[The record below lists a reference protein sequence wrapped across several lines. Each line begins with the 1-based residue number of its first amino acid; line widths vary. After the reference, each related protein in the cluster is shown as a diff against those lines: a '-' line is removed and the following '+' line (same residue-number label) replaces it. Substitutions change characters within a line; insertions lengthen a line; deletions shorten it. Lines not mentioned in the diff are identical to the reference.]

1 VVIGFTHI
9 AATAL
14 ALTCAPRVSPW
25 ADGHRYQTRAR
36 HLSDSGLVRGVG
48 RWAMVALM
56 INAIIG
62 AGIFGLPSRIDAL
75 VGPWG
80 LLAFVACAVVV
91 ASICLCFAEVSS
103 RFTITGGPYLY
114 ARQAFGPL
122 AGFLLGWL
130 SWLTRVSALAVISDV
145 MASYFAFFW
154 APAALPGG
162 RALVIG
168 TVVVVLTV
176 VNVVGVVRATTVVQV
191 LTVGKLIPLLLF
203 VGVGLFFLEPQR
215 LALVNAPDLGS
226 FSKAVFQLVFAF
238 GGFEAAV
245 VTAGE
250 LKDPRRDIP
259 FALLVAIGVT
269 TLFYVSIQAVCIGT
283 LPGLA
288 TSTKPLADASVQFMG
303 TLGGTWIALGAIL
316 STVGTLGSSMLAA
329 PRLVYAMSAQRQLP
343 DRLGAI
349 HARYHTPHVAILMTG
364 AAGLALALSGTFIYL
379 LTLNVS
385 TRLLAYL
392 STAGAMLIFRRRDRG
407 QPALFSAPGGLLVSG
422 LTVAACLWLL
432 VQSSPR
438 ELRDVGIALALG
450 LVVHMADRRSRS
462 RREAYG
468 SSAT

>member
-1 VVIGFTHI
+1 M
-9 AATAL
+9 AAT
-14 ALTCAPRVSPW
+14 LTP
-25 ADGHRYQTRAR
+25 QRATA
-36 HLSDSGLVRGVG
+36 SDLGLVRGIG

-62 AGIFGLPSRIDAL
+62 AGIFGLPSRIHAL

-103 RFTITGGPYLY
+103 RFTMTGGPYLY

-122 AGFLLGWL
+122 PGFLLGWL
-130 SWLTRVSALAVISDV
+130 SWLIRVSALAVISDV

-154 APAALPGG
+154 APAALPWG
-162 RALVIG
+162 RAVAIG
-168 TVVVVLTV
+168 TVIIVLTV
-176 VNVVGVVRATTVVQV
+176 VNLVGVVRTATVVQL

-215 LALVNAPDLGS
+215 FAFVNAPDPGS

-250 LKDPRRDIP
+250 VKDPRRDIP

-269 TLFYVSIQAVCIGT
+269 TLFYVSIQAVCVGT

-288 TSTKPLADASVQFMG
+288 TSTKPLADASVRFMG
-303 TLGGTWIALGAIL
+303 TLGGALIALGALL
-316 STVGTLGSSMLAA
+316 STVGTLCSNILAA
-329 PRLVYAMSAQRQLP
+329 PRLVYGMSEQRQLP
-343 DRLGAI
+343 ARLSAI
-349 HARYHTPHVAILMTG
+349 HARFRTPHVAILMTG
-364 AAGLALALSGTFIYL
+364 ATGLALALSGTFIYL
-379 LTLNVS
+379 LTLNVI
-385 TRLLAYL
+385 TRLLTYI
-392 STAGAMLIFRRRDRG
+392 STAGAMLVFRRRDRG
-407 QPALFSAPGGLLVSG
+407 QPALFSVPGGLLVSG
-422 LTVAACLWLL
+422 LTIAACLWLL
-432 VQSSPR
+432 AQSGPGD
-438 ELRDVGIALALG
+438 LRDVGIALAIG
-450 LVVHMADRRSRS
+450 LVLHAADRRSRL
-462 RREAYG
+462 RREASA

>member
-1 VVIGFTHI
+1 MAGT
-9 AATAL
+9 
-14 ALTCAPRVSPW
+14 LTP
-25 ADGHRYQTRAR
+25 QRAFAN
-36 HLSDSGLVRGVG
+36 DFGLVRGVG

-103 RFTITGGPYLY
+103 RFTMTGGPYLY
-114 ARQAFGPL
+114 THQAFGPL
-122 AGFLLGWL
+122 PGFLLGWL

-154 APAALPGG
+154 APAALPWG
-162 RALVIG
+162 RAVVIG
-168 TVVVVLTV
+168 TAVVALTV
-176 VNVVGVVRATTVVQV
+176 VNVVGVVRTATVIQL

-215 LALVNAPDLGS
+215 FAFVNAPDSGS

-250 LKDPRRDIP
+250 VKDPRRDIP

-269 TLFYVSIQAVCIGT
+269 TLFYVLIQAVCLGT

-303 TLGGTWIALGAIL
+303 TPGGALIALGALL
-316 STVGTLGSSMLAA
+316 STAGTLCVSILAA
-329 PRLVYAMSAQRQLP
+329 PRLIYAMSERRQLP
-343 DRLGAI
+343 AGLGAI
-349 HARYHTPHVAILMTG
+349 HARFRTPHVAILMTG
-364 AAGLALALSGTFIYL
+364 AAGLALALSGTFTYL
-379 LTLNVS
+379 ITLNVI
-385 TRLLAYL
+385 TRLLAYT

-422 LTVAACLWLL
+422 LTIAACLWLL
-432 VQSSPR
+432 AQSGPR
-438 ELRDVGIALALG
+438 DLRDVGIALAIG
-450 LVVHMADRRSRS
+450 LLVHTADRRSRL
-462 RREAYG
+462 RRDFAIPPG
-468 SSAT
+468 